1 MLWVMKIGFIGLGHM
16 GSGMA
21 RNLLRA
27 GHEVVVFNRSRE
39 KAEVLVA
46 DGARVADTPA
56 GACSGSEAIMTML
69 ADDHAVEQV
78 VFGEN
83 GIASALPVGAIHI
96 SCSTIGI
103 ALAKRLAAEHRRRG
117 QRYLSVPV
125 FGRPKPPK
133 ARIYSWL
140 PQVRRRSSS
149 SAGPCSTP
157 SDARRLSSDPI
168 LRRPMPSSSVEIS

>member
-1 MLWVMKIGFIGLGHM
+1 MLLVMRIGFIGLGHM

-39 KAEVLVA
+39 KAEALIA

-56 GACSGSEAIMTML
+56 GACAASEAIMTML

-78 VFGEN
+78 AFGEN
-83 GIASALPVGAIHI
+83 AIVSALPEGAIHI

-103 ALAKRLAAEHRRRG
+103 ALAGRLAAEHRRR
-117 QRYLSVPV
+117 
-125 FGRPKPPK
+125 
-133 ARIYSWL
+133 
-140 PQVRRRSSS
+140 
-149 SAGPCSTP
+149 
-157 SDARRLSSDPI
+157 
-168 LRRPMPSSSVEIS
+168 

>member
-1 MLWVMKIGFIGLGHM
+1 MLFVMRIGFIGLGHM

-46 DGARVADTPA
+46 DGARIAEAGREGGVFNRSREKAEVLVADGARLADTPA
-56 GACSGSEAIMTML
+56 GVCGVSEAIMTML
-69 ADDHAVEQV
+69 ADDRAVEQG

-83 GIASALPVGAIHI
+83 AIASALPVGAIHI
-96 SCSTIGI
+96 SCSTISI

-117 QRYLSVPV
+117 QRY
-125 FGRPKPPK
+125 
-133 ARIYSWL
+133 
-140 PQVRRRSSS
+140 
-149 SAGPCSTP
+149 
-157 SDARRLSSDPI
+157 
-168 LRRPMPSSSVEIS
+168 

>member
-1 MLWVMKIGFIGLGHM
+1 MLFVMKIGFIGLGHM

-46 DGARVADTPA
+46 DGAQVADTPA
-56 GACSGSEAIMTML
+56 GVCSVSEAIMTML
-69 ADDHAVEQV
+69 ADDRAVEQV

-83 GIASALPVGAIHI
+83 AIASALPVGAIHI
-96 SCSTIGI
+96 SCSTISI

-125 FGRPKPPK
+125 FGRPEAAESKNLLVV
-133 ARIYSWL
+133 A
-140 PQVRRRSSS
+140 
-149 SAGPCSTP
+149 AGPPEVVEQC
-157 SDARRLSSDPI
+157 LSLIHISEPT
-168 LRRPMPSSSVEIS
+168 RQAEISYA

>member
-1 MLWVMKIGFIGLGHM
+1 MLFVMKIGFIGLGHM

-56 GACSGSEAIMTML
+56 GVCSVSEAIMTML
-69 ADDHAVEQV
+69 ADDRAVEQV

-83 GIASALPVGAIHI
+83 AIASALPVLSLIHI
-96 SCSTIGI
+96 
-103 ALAKRLAAEHRRRG
+103 
-117 QRYLSVPV
+117 
-125 FGRPKPPK
+125 
-133 ARIYSWL
+133 
-140 PQVRRRSSS
+140 
-149 SAGPCSTP
+149 
-157 SDARRLSSDPI
+157 
-168 LRRPMPSSSVEIS
+168 